1 MAGRRKERMMR
12 EKGETWKSHQELSE
26 DKKKKKKKKK
36 INVPFFSS
44 VWFHFPWM
52 VLHHRGRQEKWDAT
66 KRRVEKGK
74 KKKKKEREMTH
85 IHKNREHLTS
95 QNTPDD
101 YLRNAMSTV
110 ICLYVKKKKKKS
122 HICTFSNVSPLLPHL
137 SLAEWMFLFY
147 YIFKLNI
154 FLNGNHTKTTPQIP
168 QTCPGWQNICPGTI
182 SVKSRLG
189 PKRAWQSVMWP
200 SNNYTALGQDDGQ
213 CLLSWGKLQ
222 GGYAK

>member
-1 MAGRRKERMMR
+1 MFHFSPLFGFIFPEWFLTTGGGRKSGMRRK
-12 EKGETWKSHQELSE
+12 GEWK
-26 DKKKKKKKKK
+26 
-36 INVPFFSS
+36 
-44 VWFHFPWM
+44 
-52 VLHHRGRQEKWDAT
+52 RA
-66 KRRVEKGK
+66 
-74 KKKKKEREMTH
+74 KKKKEREMTH

-110 ICLYVKKKKKKS
+110 ICLYVKKKKKNLRS
-122 HICTFSNVSPLLPHL
+122 VSPLLPYL
-137 SLAEWMFLFY
+137 SSPEWMFPFY

-168 QTCPGWQNICPGTI
+168 QSCPGWQNICPGTI
-182 SVKSRLG
+182 PVKPRLG